1 MCALLVSKLSY
12 LKLCLINLGFSYVL
26 CFVLQDIQFQGKELR
41 EAPAP
46 LGYH

>member
-1 MCALLVSKLSY
+1 MCLHVDIAFALLYPV
-12 LKLCLINLGFSYVL
+12 FSNIIM
-26 CFVLQDIQFQGKELR
+26 FFMQDIHFQGKELR